1 MSDSPISD
9 YRSNEGST
17 KYSRK
22 MKPSKNCNISVSEA
36 NANRNVP
43 TLNAVL
49 PNYSHVF
56 YSRSYKGGYMVCG
69 NTTQI
74 YILKYNYLQSFFFI
88 FQILLNYITFR
99 LLNIIYI
106 EEYLVSN
113 KAN

>member
-1 MSDSPISD
+1 
-9 YRSNEGST
+9 
-17 KYSRK
+17 
-22 MKPSKNCNISVSEA
+22 
-36 NANRNVP
+36 
-43 TLNAVL
+43 
-49 PNYSHVF
+49 
-56 YSRSYKGGYMVCG
+56 MVCG